1 MRFIGSIFK
10 YIWRIING
18 LRVVILNIIF
28 FALLVGFIAVLVSE
42 EDPVE
47 VPDNSVLVL
56 NPHGILVEEQ
66 TYRDPVDQFFNRAFG
81 ADDEIPEV
89 LLSDVIDAIEKA
101 KTDDRIGA
109 LYLDLSALYPSGVN
123 KLQAVGEA
131 LSDFKTSKKPI
142 IAAGD
147 YFEQYQYYL
156 ASYADKVYLNPLGSV
171 AFDGFDYSQV
181 YFKELLDKL
190 KVKPHVFKVGT
201 YKAAVEPFIRNS
213 MSDEAREANEYL
225 YDAMWE
231 NFKADVT
238 AQRQLSD
245 TITSGQLDDYM
256 AAFESANGDMA
267 QMALDTNLVDAL
279 KTRTEIRNE
288 LINLSGY
295 DEDAKTFRN
304 IGFSA
309 YITEPDED
317 LNPLAESKK
326 DQIAVVVARGQIV
339 NGTQRAGMIGGDS
352 TAALL
357 RKAGEDE
364 RTKAVVLRIDSP
376 GGSGFASEI
385 IRQEVLQ
392 LKEKGIPV
400 IASMS
405 SVAASGGYWIA
416 AEADEIWAAPTTITG
431 SIGVFGLV
439 MTLED
444 SAAAIGVHS
453 DSVSTTEIESLN
465 TLEGISDSQA
475 RILQRSTENFYQ
487 FFITMVAEAR
497 NMTPEAVDNVA
508 QGRIWTGR
516 QALERGLVD
525 NLGDF
530 DDAIQAAAKRAELTD
545 YAINTVTQDLSP
557 QQQFFAEFMGQ
568 SNLSWPFASSEQNW
582 LVRNVRHVISESEA
596 LQNFNDPKNIYTYCA
611 LCVQPR

>member
-1 MRFIGSIFK
+1 M
-10 YIWRIING
+10 
-18 LRVVILNIIF
+18 
-28 FALLVGFIAVLVSE
+28 
-42 EDPVE
+42 
-47 VPDNSVLVL
+47 
-56 NPHGILVEEQ
+56 
-66 TYRDPVDQFFNRAFG
+66 
-81 ADDEIPEV
+81 
-89 LLSDVIDAIEKA
+89 
-101 KTDDRIGA
+101 
-109 LYLDLSALYPSGVN
+109 N

-304 IGFSA
+304 IGFSS

-385 IRQEVLQ
+385 IRQEILQ

-497 NMTPEAVDNVA
+497 NMTPEAVDGVA

-530 DDAIQAAAKRAELTD
+530 DDAIQAAAKRADLND
-545 YAINTVTQDLSP
+545 YTVNTITQDLSP
-557 QQQFFAEFMGQ
+557 QQQFFANLMGQ
-568 SNLSWPFASSEQNW
+568 TSLSWPFVSNEQNW
-582 LVRNVRHVISESEA
+582 LIRNVRHVVSESQA

>member
-1 MRFIGSIFK
+1 
-10 YIWRIING
+10 
-18 LRVVILNIIF
+18 
-28 FALLVGFIAVLVSE
+28 
-42 EDPVE
+42 
-47 VPDNSVLVL
+47 
-56 NPHGILVEEQ
+56 
-66 TYRDPVDQFFNRAFG
+66 
-81 ADDEIPEV
+81 
-89 LLSDVIDAIEKA
+89 
-101 KTDDRIGA
+101 
-109 LYLDLSALYPSGVN
+109 
-123 KLQAVGEA
+123 
-131 LSDFKTSKKPI
+131 
-142 IAAGD
+142 
-147 YFEQYQYYL
+147 
-156 ASYADKVYLNPLGSV
+156 
-171 AFDGFDYSQV
+171 
-181 YFKELLDKL
+181 
-190 KVKPHVFKVGT
+190 
-201 YKAAVEPFIRNS
+201 
-213 MSDEAREANEYL
+213 
-225 YDAMWE
+225 
-231 NFKADVT
+231 
-238 AQRQLSD
+238 
-245 TITSGQLDDYM
+245 
-256 AAFESANGDMA
+256 
-267 QMALDTNLVDAL
+267 
-279 KTRTEIRNE
+279 
-288 LINLSGY
+288 
-295 DEDAKTFRN
+295 
-304 IGFSA
+304 
-309 YITEPDED
+309 
-317 LNPLAESKK
+317 LAESKK

-385 IRQEVLQ
+385 IRQEILQ

-497 NMTPEAVDNVA
+497 NMTPEAVDDVA

-530 DDAIQAAAKRAELTD
+530 DDAIQAAAKRADLND
-545 YAINTVTQDLSP
+545 YTVNTITQDLSP
-557 QQQFFAEFMGQ
+557 QQQFFANLMGQ
-568 SNLSWPFASSEQNW
+568 TSLSWPFVSNEQNW
-582 LVRNVRHVISESEA
+582 LIRNVRHVVSESQA